1 MPGARSPGATSSS
14 VVAPNMYGR
23 SAWNLLHVTL
33 LAPTVLK
40 WLIDFWKT
48 GVPHFKVQFI
58 DFSVRLVHVKK
69 KRVRHCNRQL

>member
-1 MPGARSPGATSSS
+1 
-14 VVAPNMYGR
+14 MYGL

-58 DFSVRLVHVKK
+58 DFSVRLEHVKK
-69 KRVRHCNRQL
+69 KRARHCFNHANLPPKFCFVTEL